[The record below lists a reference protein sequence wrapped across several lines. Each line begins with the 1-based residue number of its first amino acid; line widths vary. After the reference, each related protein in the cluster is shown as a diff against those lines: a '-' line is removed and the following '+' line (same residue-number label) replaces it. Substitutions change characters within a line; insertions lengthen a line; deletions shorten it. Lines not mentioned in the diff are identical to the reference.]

1 MIRIGNNFDLKYI
14 EEKIGKYTKCIFK
27 EGKKRETRGGIVER
41 VKNTLSLH
49 IDESFYD
56 WFIIL
61 YNYETK
67 QFNPT
72 LFDII

>member
-1 MIRIGNNFDLKYI
+1 MIRIGNNFDLKYV
-14 EEKIGKYTKCIFK
+14 ESKIDKIAECIFADNK
-27 EGKKRETRGGIVER
+27 KKKRYQGV
-41 VKNTLSLH
+41 VKKIKNILYLH
-49 IDESFYD
+49 IDENFYD
-56 WFIIL
+56 WYIIL

>member
-14 EEKIGKYTKCIFK
+14 EEKINKFAECIFK
-27 EGKKRETRGGIVER
+27 DGRIKETRVGIVEK
-41 VKNTLSLH
+41 VKNTLSLR
-49 IDESFYD
+49 IDENFYD
-56 WFIIL
+56 WYIIL

>member
-14 EEKIGKYTKCIFK
+14 ENKIDKNAECIFADNK
-27 EGKKRETRGGIVER
+27 KKKRYSGIVKK

>member
-14 EEKIGKYTKCIFK
+14 EGKIGKYAECIFK
-27 EGKKRETRGGIVER
+27 LGRKNETRVGTVEKI
-41 VKNTLSLH
+41 KNTLSLH
-49 IDESFYD
+49 IEEFYYD
-56 WFIIL
+56 WYIIL